1 MWIIVS
7 INIFRESTP
16 MKFLKAGNNMLTEAF
31 GAVEDTAKM
40 IRGATKAGV
49 VHTSAW
55 EDTAKMQVQQAKLEN
70 ASKFMKKMD
79 KLMDK
84 IDSNMLQQSKEGY
97 LELDMS
103 KVLEAYQ
110 SK

>member
-1 MWIIVS
+1 
-7 INIFRESTP
+7 
-16 MKFLKAGNNMLTEAF
+16 MKFLKAGNNMLTETF

-40 IRGATKAGV
+40 LRGATKAAV
-49 VHTSAW
+49 IHTSAW
-55 EDTAKMQVQQAKLEN
+55 EGTARMQVQQTKLEN

-97 LELDMS
+97 LELDMA

-110 SK
+110 DNNKP

>member
-1 MWIIVS
+1 
-7 INIFRESTP
+7 
-16 MKFLKAGNNMLTEAF
+16 MKFLKAGNNMLTETF
-31 GAVEDTAKM
+31 GAIEDTAKM

-55 EDTAKMQVQQAKLEN
+55 EGTSKMQVQQAKLEN

-84 IDSNMLQQSKEGY
+84 IDSDMLQQSKEGY
-97 LELDMS
+97 LELDMA
-103 KVLEAYQ
+103 KVLKAYQ
-110 SK
+110 DMNK

>member
-1 MWIIVS
+1 
-7 INIFRESTP
+7 

-84 IDSNMLQQSKEGY
+84 IDSNMLQHSKEGY
-97 LELDMS
+97 LELDMA

-110 SK
+110 DKDK

>member
-1 MWIIVS
+1 
-7 INIFRESTP
+7 
-16 MKFLKAGNNMLTEAF
+16 MLTEAF

-55 EDTAKMQVQQAKLEN
+55 EDTAKMQVQQSKLEN

-84 IDSNMLQQSKEGY
+84 IDAEMLHQSKDGY

-103 KVLEAYQ
+103 KVLEAY
-110 SK
+110 KNKP

>member
-1 MWIIVS
+1 
-7 INIFRESTP
+7 
-16 MKFLKAGNNMLTEAF
+16 MKFLKAGNNMLAESF
-31 GAVEDTAKM
+31 GAIEDTAKM

-70 ASKFMKKMD
+70 ANKFMKKMD

-84 IDSNMLQQSKEGY
+84 IDADMLHESKAGY
-97 LELDMS
+97 LDLDMS
-103 KVLEAYQ
+103 KVLEAY
-110 SK
+110 KKK

>member
-1 MWIIVS
+1 
-7 INIFRESTP
+7 
-16 MKFLKAGNNMLTEAF
+16 MKFIKEANNMASEVF
-31 GAVEDTAKM
+31 GTVADTAKM

-55 EDTAKMQVQQAKLEN
+55 EGTSKMQVQQAKLEN

-97 LELDMS
+97 LELDMA

-110 SK
+110 DKDK

>member
-1 MWIIVS
+1 
-7 INIFRESTP
+7 
-16 MKFLKAGNNMLTEAF
+16 MKFLKAGNNMLTETF

-55 EDTAKMQVQQAKLEN
+55 EGTAKMQVQQAKLEN

-97 LELDMS
+97 LDLDMS

-110 SK
+110 DKDK

>member
-1 MWIIVS
+1 
-7 INIFRESTP
+7 
-16 MKFLKAGNNMLTEAF
+16 MKFLKAGNNMLAESF

-55 EDTAKMQVQQAKLEN
+55 EGTAKMQVQQAKLEN
-70 ASKFMKKMD
+70 ANKFMKKMD

-110 SK
+110 DKDK

>member
-1 MWIIVS
+1 
-7 INIFRESTP
+7 
-16 MKFLKAGNNMLTEAF
+16 MKFLKAGNNMLAETF

-55 EDTAKMQVQQAKLEN
+55 EGTAKMQVQQAKLEN
-70 ASKFMKKMD
+70 ANKFMKKMD

-97 LELDMS
+97 LELDMT

-110 SK
+110 DKDK

>member
-1 MWIIVS
+1 
-7 INIFRESTP
+7 
-16 MKFLKAGNNMLTEAF
+16 MKFLKAGSNMLTETF
-31 GAVEDTAKM
+31 GTIEDTAKM

-55 EDTAKMQVQQAKLEN
+55 EGTAKMQVQQSKLEN

-103 KVLEAYQ
+103 KVVEAYQ
-110 SK
+110 DKDK

>member
-1 MWIIVS
+1 
-7 INIFRESTP
+7 
-16 MKFLKAGNNMLTEAF
+16 MKFLKAGNNMLTETF

-55 EDTAKMQVQQAKLEN
+55 EGTAKMQVQQAKLEN

-97 LELDMS
+97 LELDMT

-110 SK
+110 DKDK

>member
-1 MWIIVS
+1 
-7 INIFRESTP
+7 
-16 MKFLKAGNNMLTEAF
+16 MKFLKAGNNMLTETF
-31 GAVEDTAKM
+31 GAIEDTAKM

-49 VHTSAW
+49 AHTAAW
-55 EDTAKMQVQQAKLEN
+55 EGTAKMQVQQAKLEN
-70 ASKFMKKMD
+70 ATKFMKKMD

-110 SK
+110 DKNK

>member
-1 MWIIVS
+1 
-7 INIFRESTP
+7 
-16 MKFLKAGNNMLTEAF
+16 MKFLKAGNNMLSETF

-55 EDTAKMQVQQAKLEN
+55 EGTAKMQVQQAKLEN
-70 ASKFMKKMD
+70 ASKFMKKMN

-97 LELDMS
+97 LELDMT

-110 SK
+110 DKDK

>member
-1 MWIIVS
+1 
-7 INIFRESTP
+7 
-16 MKFLKAGNNMLTEAF
+16 MLTETF

-55 EDTAKMQVQQAKLEN
+55 EGTSKMQVQQAKLEN

-79 KLMDK
+79 KLMNK
-84 IDSNMLQQSKEGY
+84 IDADMLQQSKEGY
-97 LELDMS
+97 LELDMA
-103 KVLEAYQ
+103 KVLEAY
-110 SK
+110 KNKP

>member
-1 MWIIVS
+1 
-7 INIFRESTP
+7 

-31 GAVEDTAKM
+31 GTIEDTAKM

-55 EDTAKMQVQQAKLEN
+55 EDTSKMQVQQAKLEN
-70 ASKFMKKMD
+70 ASKFMNKMD

-84 IDSNMLQQSKEGY
+84 IDADMLHESKEGY

-103 KVLEAYQ
+103 KVLEAY
-110 SK
+110 KNK

>member
-1 MWIIVS
+1 
-7 INIFRESTP
+7 
-16 MKFLKAGNNMLTEAF
+16 MKFLKAGNNMLTETF

-79 KLMDK
+79 KLMSK
-84 IDSNMLQQSKEGY
+84 IDADMLHQSKDGY

-103 KVLEAYQ
+103 SVLEAY
-110 SK
+110 KNK

>member
-1 MWIIVS
+1 
-7 INIFRESTP
+7 
-16 MKFLKAGNNMLTEAF
+16 MKLLKAGNNMLSEAF

-70 ASKFMKKMD
+70 ANKFMKKMD

-84 IDSNMLQQSKEGY
+84 IDPDMLHQSKEGY
-97 LELDMS
+97 LELDMA
-103 KVLEAYQ
+103 KVLEAYKNQ
-110 SK
+110 P

>member
-1 MWIIVS
+1 
-7 INIFRESTP
+7 
-16 MKFLKAGNNMLTEAF
+16 MKFLKAGNNMLTETF

-55 EDTAKMQVQQAKLEN
+55 EGTAKMQVQQAKLEN
-70 ASKFMKKMD
+70 ATKFMKKMD

-110 SK
+110 DKNK

>member
-1 MWIIVS
+1 MASEV
-7 INIFRESTP
+7 
-16 MKFLKAGNNMLTEAF
+16 F
-31 GAVEDTAKM
+31 GTVADTAKM

-55 EDTAKMQVQQAKLEN
+55 EDTAKMQVQQSKLEN

-84 IDSNMLQQSKEGY
+84 IDADMLHESKAGY

-103 KVLEAYQ
+103 KVLEAY
-110 SK
+110 KNKP

>member
-1 MWIIVS
+1 
-7 INIFRESTP
+7 
-16 MKFLKAGNNMLTEAF
+16 MKFLKAGSNMLTETF
-31 GAVEDTAKM
+31 GTIEDTAKM
-40 IRGATKAGV
+40 LRGATKAGV

-84 IDSNMLQQSKEGY
+84 IDADMLHESKEGY
-97 LELDMS
+97 LDLDMS
-103 KVLEAYQ
+103 KVLEAY
-110 SK
+110 KNKP

>member
-1 MWIIVS
+1 
-7 INIFRESTP
+7 
-16 MKFLKAGNNMLTEAF
+16 MKFLKAGNNMLAETF

-55 EDTAKMQVQQAKLEN
+55 EATSKMQVQQAKLEN
-70 ASKFMKKMD
+70 ASKFMKRMD

-110 SK
+110 DKDK

>member
-1 MWIIVS
+1 
-7 INIFRESTP
+7 
-16 MKFLKAGNNMLTEAF
+16 MKFLKAGNNMLSETF

-55 EDTAKMQVQQAKLEN
+55 EGTAKMQVQQAKLEN

-110 SK
+110 DKNK